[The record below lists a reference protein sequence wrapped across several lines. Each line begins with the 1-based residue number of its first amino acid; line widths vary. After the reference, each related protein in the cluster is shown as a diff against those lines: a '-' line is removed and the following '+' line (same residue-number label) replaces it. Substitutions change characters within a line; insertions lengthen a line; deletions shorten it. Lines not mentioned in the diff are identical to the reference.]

1 MSNYHICGDDTYI
14 SADDSVVDDDD
25 ALHNHLNTL
34 FMMFIMNS

>member
-1 MSNYHICGDDTYI
+1 MSNYHICGDDSII

-25 ALHNHLNTL
+25 ALHNHLNTR